1 MSLNEADTRVKLI
14 DPLLRTACWRLEDH
28 TQVARELPVEGYDPA
43 PWQGITDYCLY
54 DESGNVL
61 AIVEAK
67 KTSRNPREGEEQLR
81 QYITE
86 VAHEQDFAP
95 FGFMSNGRKTWF
107 WVVGQ
112 SNPRLVAGFFS
123 RTDLKRLLFQR
134 LNATPLE
141 QTPIDNRIVNRPYQH
156 EAVRRVIEWFA
167 KGRRHAL
174 LVMATGTG
182 KTRTTM
188 ALIDLFLRSNQARNI
203 LFLADRDALVEQALT
218 DGFKAHLPNEP
229 RCRVYTANVD
239 QAKRLYVSTEQTMNV
254 CYRRFSPGFF
264 DLIVFDE
271 AHRSI
276 FNRLTDVIEYFDARV
291 IGLTAT
297 PAAFIDRD
305 TYRVFECDGH
315 SPTFL
320 YDFKQAVDDKYLV
333 NFDLYQ
339 AQTGFQ
345 RNGIKGAD
353 LSEEDRNALVEQ
365 GFDPDGID
373 YEGTD
378 IEVLVSNR
386 DTLRKQWTEAMD
398 ACIKDK
404 SGQIPGKTIVFA
416 LTQNHAA
423 RLRDVFEEMYP
434 QHVGMVQLIH
444 SDVERVHNGPWG
456 DGLISRFKKADQPRI
471 AISVD
476 MLDTG
481 IDVPEVV
488 NLVFMKPVQ
497 SGIKLWQMI
506 GRGTRSDET
515 CKYRDRLPE
524 GGKTGFK
531 IIDFW
536 QNNFDREPS
545 SQGPQT
551 LPILVALFNTRL
563 KLLEAAL
570 PLPDSEAYRQ
580 AVSDLRAMITRIPL
594 DSFPIQKV
602 YDDVQ
607 QAWQND
613 FWQLI
618 TRDKVKFLRDMVGPL
633 LRFAGDVDVA
643 AETFTH
649 KVERLKLSI
658 QRRRPSP
665 ETAQSIAEDASRLPP
680 YVAEVP
686 DQKWVIET
694 CLSQKLLESGVADLT
709 RIIQLL
715 APHMRNRT
723 ERPTIFIYLDLPD
736 FIATGGYI
744 SIGAGGEQVLVE
756 EYRRM
761 VEAKVLAIVEEH
773 PVILAIRDG
782 KPVTEQQL
790 VELERV
796 LNREL
801 GQGDLHVTEE
811 NIHKAFGFRARSFL
825 ALLRHLLQ
833 ADAIPDYSAVVRS
846 AFDAHITAHAYN
858 ADQIRFLRS
867 VQSVFLEKRKLAEAD
882 LYEPPFDAYGRN
894 AVERLLSRK
903 DIKELLDL
911 TGKLAA

>member
-1 MSLNEADTRVKLI
+1 
-14 DPLLRTACWRLEDH
+14 
-28 TQVARELPVEGYDPA
+28 
-43 PWQGITDYCLY
+43 
-54 DESGNVL
+54 
-61 AIVEAK
+61 
-67 KTSRNPREGEEQLR
+67 
-81 QYITE
+81 
-86 VAHEQDFAP
+86 
-95 FGFMSNGRKTWF
+95 
-107 WVVGQ
+107 
-112 SNPRLVAGFFS
+112 
-123 RTDLKRLLFQR
+123 
-134 LNATPLE
+134 
-141 QTPIDNRIVNRPYQH
+141 
-156 EAVRRVIEWFA
+156 
-167 KGRRHAL
+167 
-174 LVMATGTG
+174 MATGTG

-188 ALIDLFLRSNQARNI
+188 ALIDLFLKSNQARNI

-218 DGFKAHLPNEP
+218 DGFKAHLPSEP
-229 RCRVYTANVD
+229 RCRDYTAKVEQD
-239 QAKRLYVSTEQTMNV
+239 KRLYVSTEQTMNI
-254 CYRRFSPGFF
+254 CYRKFSPGFF

-276 FNRLTDVIEYFDARV
+276 FNRLTEVIEYFDARM

-305 TYRVFECDGH
+305 TFRVFECDSH

-320 YDFKQAVDDKYLV
+320 YDFKQAVDEKYLV

-345 RNGIKGAD
+345 RDGIKGAN
-353 LSEEDRNALVEQ
+353 LSEEDRNALIEQ
-365 GFDPDGID
+365 GIDPDAVD

-378 IEVLVSNR
+378 IEVLVTNK
-386 DTLRKQWTEAMD
+386 DTLRKQWSEVMD

-416 LTQNHAA
+416 LTQTHAA
-423 RLRDVFEEMYP
+423 RLRDEFEKMYP

-444 SDVERVHNGPWG
+444 SDVERVHDGPWG
-456 DGLISRFKKADQPRI
+456 DGLIKKFKKDDQPRI
-471 AISVD
+471 AVSVD

-515 CKYRDRLPE
+515 CKFRDRLPE

-536 QNNFDREPS
+536 QNKFDREPT
-545 SQGPQT
+545 SQGLQT
-551 LPILVALFNTRL
+551 LPILVSLFNTRL
-563 KLLEAAL
+563 RLLEASL

-580 AVSDLRAMITRIPL
+580 AVSDLRAMIVRIPL

-602 YDDVQ
+602 YDDVEP
-607 QAWQND
+607 AWQDD
-613 FWQLI
+613 FWRLV
-618 TRDKVKFLRDMVGPL
+618 TPDKVKFLRDMVGPL
-633 LRFAGDVDVA
+633 LRFAGNVDVA

-649 KVERLKLSI
+649 KIERLKLGI
-658 QRRRPSP
+658 QNRRPSP
-665 ETAQSIAEDASRLPP
+665 ELVRSIAEDVSRLPS
-680 YVAEVP
+680 YVTEDAA
-686 DQKWVIET
+686 QRQAIET
-694 CLSQKLLESGVADLT
+694 CLSQKLLESSTADLT
-709 RIIQLL
+709 RIVQLL

-723 ERPTIFIYLDLPD
+723 ERPTIFLYLDLPD

-744 SIGAGGEQVLVE
+744 SIGADGEQVLVE
-756 EYRRM
+756 QYRRM

-773 PVILAIRDG
+773 PVLLAIRDG
-782 KPVTEQQL
+782 KPVTEEQL

-801 GQGDLHVTEE
+801 GQSGLHVTEE
-811 NIHKAFGFRARSFL
+811 NIHKAFGFRAKSFL

-833 ADAIPDYSAVVRS
+833 VDAIPDYSVVVRQ
-846 AFDAHITAHAYN
+846 AFDHHITAHAYG

-867 VQSVFLEKRKLAEAD
+867 VQAVFLQKRKLAEAD
-882 LYEPPFDAYGRN
+882 LYESPFDAYGRN
-894 AVERLLSRK
+894 AVDRYFSAK
-903 DIKELLDL
+903 DIKELLEL